1 MSIQVDNN
9 SKIDS
14 NLIETIN
21 ILEKNNIPYW
31 LCQGTLLGIIRDN
44 KLIDWDHDIDIAV
57 WYSKNIS
64 KKLKTIMINKYY
76 HLKKQ
81 NIIDDSLLTF
91 VKKGGREVDINCYR
105 EKKINN
111 LEDIAYVK
119 WTVPKNNFCKIID
132 ALSLANNYKGKFE
145 FFINRL
151 VFFSFFF
158 VNLKKFLINKNL
170 FYRNIGYTLPLTFF
184 KNLKKIKFKN
194 IFITVPEESEKYL
207 TFVYGKNW
215 RVPKKNYNW
224 IKDSPST
231 KNV

>member
-81 NIIDDSLLTF
+81 IL
-91 VKKGGREVDINCYR
+91 
-105 EKKINN
+105 
-111 LEDIAYVK
+111 
-119 WTVPKNNFCKIID
+119 KNNK
-132 ALSLANNYKGKFE
+132 
-145 FFINRL
+145 
-151 VFFSFFF
+151 
-158 VNLKKFLINKNL
+158 LKH
-170 FYRNIGYTLPLTFF
+170 
-184 KNLKKIKFKN
+184 
-194 IFITVPEESEKYL
+194 
-207 TFVYGKNW
+207 
-215 RVPKKNYNW
+215 
-224 IKDSPST
+224 
-231 KNV
+231 

>member
-158 VNLKKFLINKNL
+158 CK
-170 FYRNIGYTLPLTFF
+170 
-184 KNLKKIKFKN
+184 
-194 IFITVPEESEKYL
+194 S
-207 TFVYGKNW
+207 
-215 RVPKKNYNW
+215 
-224 IKDSPST
+224 
-231 KNV
+231 